1 MQKSL
6 IRCMGEE
13 DMPAQVNLLR
23 KNNISFAEMRP
34 ISHTDPS
41 ESPAQKISNP
51 ILPVSRQTSESC
63 TGPSPLQA
71 LAEDHQTI
79 RAKNPKA
86 Q

>member
-1 MQKSL
+1 MQRSL
-6 IRCMGEE
+6 IRSMGEE
-13 DMPAQVNLLR
+13 DAPAQVNLLR
-23 KNNISFAEMRP
+23 KNNISFAAMSP
-34 ISHTDPS
+34 TPHVDPP

-51 ILPVSRQTSESC
+51 ILPLSRQTSDSC